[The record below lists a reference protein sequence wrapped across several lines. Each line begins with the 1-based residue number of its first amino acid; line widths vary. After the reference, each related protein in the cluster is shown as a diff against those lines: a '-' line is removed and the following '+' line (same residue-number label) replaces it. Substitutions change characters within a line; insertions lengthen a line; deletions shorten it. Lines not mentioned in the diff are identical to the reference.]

1 MRCHDRTDHVV
12 SAAATATFAV
22 AFGKSG
28 RPRTCLTVPPGRV
41 PRVARHLVLA
51 HEIDRRV
58 RVGELD
64 DLAHAARMF
73 GLTRLRVSATEAKL
87 LATEVVS

>member
-1 MRCHDRTDHVV
+1 
-12 SAAATATFAV
+12 
-22 AFGKSG
+22 
-28 RPRTCLTVPPGRV
+28 
-41 PRVARHLVLA
+41 VARHLVLA